1 MENSSIPIL
10 RQLDNVFLI
19 DWLTIVFHGVK
30 VEDVI
35 HLLGMRHVPWSQSS
49 KFINGYPLD
58 LAFDHIH
65 IRHGAE
71 RPEFYDDPKKARYDM
86 GICLD
91 MSGQGCR
98 NFESHSNRGWLDLI
112 TDAFRCM
119 GVVGATMSVTR
130 LDLAYDD
137 HSMLL
142 NIWQLRRDV
151 EDRLYVSKSHKAT
164 IIWSDNLDDDIHGLT
179 IEIGSRA
186 SPVLIRIYDK
196 AAERGFGPEKHWI
209 RVELQLRKDRALE
222 AFKLLYQRESIG
234 MVASGIVRNYCM
246 FVTPVAGDSN
256 KWRWPIA
263 EYWQRVL
270 DGMEK
275 IRVWRAPGEEYNF
288 SKSEDHLVHQYG
300 QILMLLSRIHGDQLQ
315 SLLHRAQRE
324 HGQLKPKYQAVLDR
338 FLYQQQLRKDEIAA
352 LRKLYGFVPDELIT
366 GEQVDFTELL
376 VPDPDCPW
384 EVSSDAG

>member
-30 VEDVI
+30 VEDVQ
-35 HLLGMRHVPWSQSS
+35 HLLGMSRLPWSQST

-58 LAFDHIH
+58 LSFDHIH
-65 IRHGAE
+65 IRYGAE
-71 RPEFYDDPKKARYDM
+71 RPEFYDDPKKARSDM

-98 NFESHSNRGWLDLI
+98 NFESHSERSWMDLI

-119 GVVGATMSVTR
+119 GVPDAWMSVTR

-137 HSMLL
+137 HSHLL
-142 NIWQLRRDV
+142 NIWRIKRDV
-151 EDRLYVSKSHKAT
+151 EDRLYVSKSRKST
-164 IIWSDNLDDDIHGLT
+164 IIWSDDLDNDIRGCT
-179 IEIGSRA
+179 IEIGSRS

-196 AAERGFGPEKHWI
+196 AAERGFGSEKHWI
-209 RVELQLRKDRALE
+209 RVELQLRKDRAME
-222 AFKLLYQRESIG
+222 AFKLLFQQETIG
-234 MVASGIVRNYCM
+234 LVASGIIRNYCV
-246 FVTPVAGDSN
+246 FVTPAPGDSN

-263 EYWQRVL
+263 DYWQRVL

-275 IRVWRAPGEEYNF
+275 LRVWRAPGEEYNF
-288 SKSEDHLVHQYG
+288 SKTEDHLIQQYG
-300 QILMLLSRIHGDQLQ
+300 QILQVCAA
-315 SLLHRAQRE
+315 LHRDHLQDLLRRAE
-324 HGQLKPKYQAVLDR
+324 HEHPQLKPKYQAVLDR
-338 FLYQQQLRKDEIAA
+338 ELFRRQLCKEEIAQLRT
-352 LRKLYGFVPDELIT
+352 LYGFVPDEF
-366 GEQVDFTELL
+366 GSQVDFSELL

-384 EVSSDAG
+384 GGASDG

>member
-10 RQLDNVFLI
+10 RQLENVFLI
-19 DWLTIVFHGVK
+19 DWLTITFHGVK

-35 HLLGMRHVPWSQSS
+35 HLLGMQHVPWSQAT

-65 IRHGAE
+65 IRHGAD
-71 RPEFYDDPKKARYDM
+71 RPEFYDDPKKARHDM

-98 NFESHSNRGWLDLI
+98 NFESHSSRSWLDLI

-119 GVVGATMSVTR
+119 GVVGASMSVTR

-142 NIWQLRRDV
+142 NIWQLRREV
-151 EDRLYVSKSHKAT
+151 EDRMYVSKSRKAR
-164 IIWSDNLDDDIHGLT
+164 IIWSDDLDEDIHGLT

-209 RVELQLRKDRALE
+209 RVELQLRAERAAE
-222 AFKLLYQRESIG
+222 AFKLLFQRESIG

-246 FVTPVAGDSN
+246 FVTPLPGDSN

-270 DGMEK
+270 DGFEK
-275 IRVWRAPGEEYNF
+275 IRVWYAPGEEYNF
-288 SKSEDHLVHQYG
+288 HKSEDHLIAQYG
-300 QILMLLSRIHGDQLQ
+300 QILMLAAAMHGDRLQ
-315 SLLHRAQRE
+315 SLLDRAERE
-324 HGQLKPKYQAVLDR
+324 HRQLKPKYQAVLDR
-338 FLYQQQLRKDEIAA
+338 ELYRRQLHRDEIDHI
-352 LRKLYGFVPDELIT
+352 RKLYGFSPDELGSAVQT
-366 GEQVDFTELL
+366 DFSELL
-376 VPDPDCPW
+376 ASDPDCPW
-384 EVSSDAG
+384 R